1 MNIKK
6 EITTNNAPKAIG
18 PYSQAIDTP
27 SFVFTSGQIPI
38 DPSTGKLV
46 SDDVKEQTIQVFK
59 NIKGILEEAGLTFDN
74 VVKTTVFIT
83 DMADFAAVNE
93 IYKEYFNAPFPA
105 RSCVQVAALP
115 LGAKVEIE
123 TICLK

>member
-1 MNIKK
+1 
-6 EITTNNAPKAIG
+6 
-18 PYSQAIDTP
+18 
-27 SFVFTSGQIPI
+27 
-38 DPSTGKLV
+38 
-46 SDDVKEQTIQVFK
+46 
-59 NIKGILEEAGLTFDN
+59 LEESGLSFDN

-115 LGAKVEIE
+115 LGVKVEIE
-123 TICLK
+123 TICIR

>member
-1 MNIKK
+1 MSKK
-6 EITTNNAPKAIG
+6 EIVTNNAPKAIG
-18 PYSQAIDTP
+18 PYSQGIDASP
-27 SFVFTSGQIPI
+27 FVFTSGQIPI
-38 DPSTGKLV
+38 DPATGKVV
-46 SDDVKEQTIQVFK
+46 SDDIKEQTVQVFK
-59 NIKGILEEAGLTFDN
+59 NLKGILEESGLSFDN

-115 LGAKVEIE
+115 LGVKVEIE
-123 TICLK
+123 TICIR